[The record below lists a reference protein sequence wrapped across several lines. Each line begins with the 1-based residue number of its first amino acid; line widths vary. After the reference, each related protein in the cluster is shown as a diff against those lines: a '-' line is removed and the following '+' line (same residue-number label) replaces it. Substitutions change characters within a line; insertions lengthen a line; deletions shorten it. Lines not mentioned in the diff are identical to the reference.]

1 MVKLFFL
8 ISLTEKNLI
17 FEMLNMNIKIKIISF
32 FIAVLFITG
41 FALAKDGSPQP
52 YTVKLATLAPE
63 GSTWMN
69 VMRELDKEIREKS
82 NNRMKLKIYA
92 GGVSGDEKDVIRKI
106 RIGQLHAGGFSGVG
120 MGQILPEVRVLDL
133 PFLFNNRKEIDH
145 IYNTYFEYFSN
156 LFHQKG
162 YTLLG
167 WVEVGPVHIFSN
179 KPITTIKDMAGIKM
193 WMWEGDLL
201 ANEMIKALGL
211 SPYPLSVTDVLI
223 SLQTGLIDTVY
234 GSPLAAISLQW
245 FTKIKY
251 ISMYPL
257 GNASGAV
264 LLSNKFFNKLPADFK
279 SLLMNLSKKHF
290 SRLIALTRK
299 DNDKS
304 IKVMEEAG
312 ITLVKEPEGID
323 LKAFSK
329 AGKIVRENLVE
340 KLYSRDLLEKI
351 ISSLNSFRIKK

>member
-1 MVKLFFL
+1 MYGMNIKTKITFFL
-8 ISLTEKNLI
+8 ITFLL
-17 FEMLNMNIKIKIISF
+17 
-32 FIAVLFITG
+32 ITG
-41 FALAKDGSPQP
+41 FALAKDSSPSP
-52 YTVKLATLAPE
+52 YTIKFATLAPE

-82 NNRMKLKIYA
+82 NNRLKFKIYA

-120 MGQILPEVRVLDL
+120 MGQILPEVRALDL
-133 PFLFNNRKEIDH
+133 PFLFDNRDEIDH
-145 IYNTYFEYFSN
+145 IYNTFFEYFSN
-156 LFHQKG
+156 AFHKKG

-167 WVEVGPVHIFSN
+167 WVEIGPVHIFSN
-179 KPITTIKDMAGIKM
+179 KPIAAINDMDGIKM
-193 WMWEGDLL
+193 WMWEGDPL

-211 SPYPLSVTDVLI
+211 SPYPLSITDVLI

-264 LLSNKFFNKLPADFK
+264 LISNKFFNKLPPDLK
-279 SLLMNLSKKHF
+279 DLLMNLSKKHF
-290 SRLIALTRK
+290 SRLITLTRE

-304 IKVMEEAG
+304 IQVMEKTG
-312 ITLVKEPEGID
+312 ITLVKKPDGKD
-323 LKAFSK
+323 LEAFSK
-329 AGKIVRENLVE
+329 AGKTVRDNLVE
-340 KLYSRDLLEKI
+340 KLYSRELLEKI

>member
-1 MVKLFFL
+1 MYGMNIKTKITFFL
-8 ISLTEKNLI
+8 ITFLL
-17 FEMLNMNIKIKIISF
+17 
-32 FIAVLFITG
+32 ITG
-41 FALAKDGSPQP
+41 FALAKDSSPSP
-52 YTVKLATLAPE
+52 YTIKFATLAPE

-82 NNRMKLKIYA
+82 NNRLKFEIYA
-92 GGVSGDEKDVIRKI
+92 GVVSGDEKDVIRKI

-120 MGQILPEVRVLDL
+120 MGQILPEVRALDL
-133 PFLFNNRKEIDH
+133 PFLFDNRDEIDH
-145 IYNTYFEYFSN
+145 IYNTFFEYFSN
-156 LFHQKG
+156 AFHKKG

-167 WVEVGPVHIFSN
+167 WVEIGPVHIFSN
-179 KPITTIKDMAGIKM
+179 KPIAAINDMDGIKM
-193 WMWEGDLL
+193 WMWEGDPL

-211 SPYPLSVTDVLI
+211 SPYPLSITDVLI

-264 LLSNKFFNKLPADFK
+264 LISNKFFNKLPPDLK
-279 SLLMNLSKKHF
+279 DLLMNLSKKHF
-290 SRLIALTRK
+290 SRLITLTRE

-304 IKVMEEAG
+304 IQVMEKTG
-312 ITLVKEPEGID
+312 ITLVKKPDGKD
-323 LKAFSK
+323 LEAFSK
-329 AGKIVRENLVE
+329 AGKTVRDNLVE
-340 KLYSRDLLEKI
+340 KLYSRELLEKI

>member
-1 MVKLFFL
+1 MISLNFKIVFFFL
-8 ISLTEKNLI
+8 VVSL
-17 FEMLNMNIKIKIISF
+17 
-32 FIAVLFITG
+32 ITDST
-41 FALAKDGSPQP
+41 LAKERNDKL
-52 YTVKLATLAPE
+52 YTIKFATLAPE

-82 NNRMKLKIYA
+82 NNRMKFKIYA

-133 PFLFNNRKEIDH
+133 PFLFNNREEIDH

-156 LFHQKG
+156 VFHKKG

-179 KPITTIKDMAGIKM
+179 KPISTISDMAGIKM
-193 WMWEGDLL
+193 WMWEGDPL

-211 SPYPLSVTDVLI
+211 SPYPLSITDVLI

-264 LLSNKFFNKLPADFK
+264 LISNKFFNKLPPDLK
-279 SLLMNLSKKHF
+279 DLLMNLSKKHF
-290 SRLIALTRK
+290 SRLITLTRE

-304 IKVMEEAG
+304 IQVMEKTG
-312 ITLVKEPEGID
+312 ITLVKKPDGKD
-323 LKAFSK
+323 LEAFSK
-329 AGKIVRENLVE
+329 AGKTVRDNLVE
-340 KLYSRDLLEKI
+340 KLYSRELLEKI

>member
-1 MVKLFFL
+1 MH
-8 ISLTEKNLI
+8 
-17 FEMLNMNIKIKIISF
+17 NMNIKTKITSF
-32 FIAVLFITG
+32 FIAALFING
-41 FALAKDGSPQP
+41 FALAKDGNSTP
-52 YTVKLATLAPE
+52 YTIKFATLAPE

-82 NNRMKLKIYA
+82 NNRIKFKFYA

-120 MGQILPEVRVLDL
+120 IGQIVPEVRVLDL
-133 PFLFNNRKEIDH
+133 PFLFNNREEIDH

-156 LFHQKG
+156 VFHKKG
-162 YTLLG
+162 YTSLG

-179 KPITTIKDMAGIKM
+179 KPISTISDMTGIKM
-193 WMWEGDLL
+193 WMWEGDPL

-245 FTKIKY
+245 FTKIKF

-257 GNASGAV
+257 ANSSGAV
-264 LLSNKFFNKLPADFK
+264 LISNKLFNQLPSDLK
-279 SLLMNLSKKHF
+279 NLLMNLSKKHF
-290 SRLIALTRK
+290 SRLISLTRI

-304 IKVMEEAG
+304 IQVMKEAA
-312 ITLVKEPEGID
+312 ITLVEKPEGRD

-329 AGKIVRENLVE
+329 AGKIVRDNLVD

-351 ISSLNSFRIKK
+351 ISSLNSFRNSN

>member
-1 MVKLFFL
+1 
-8 ISLTEKNLI
+8 
-17 FEMLNMNIKIKIISF
+17 MNIKTKIASF
-32 FIAVLFITG
+32 FIAALFITG
-41 FALAKDGSPQP
+41 FALAKDGSPAP
-52 YTVKLATLAPE
+52 YTIKFATLAPE

-82 NNRMKLKIYA
+82 NNRMKFKIYA

-120 MGQILPEVRVLDL
+120 MGQILPEVRALDL
-133 PFLFNNRKEIDH
+133 PFLFNDRKEIDH

-156 LFHQKG
+156 VFHKKG

-179 KPITTIKDMAGIKM
+179 KPISTISDMAGIKM
-193 WMWEGDLL
+193 WMWEGDPL

-264 LLSNKFFNKLPADFK
+264 LISNKFFNKLPADLK
-279 SLLMNLSKKHF
+279 NLLMNLSKKHF
-290 SRLIALTRK
+290 SRLISLTRK

-304 IKVMEEAG
+304 IQVMKEAG
-312 ITLVKEPEGID
+312 ITLVKKPEGRD

-329 AGKIVRENLVE
+329 AGKTVRDNLVD
-340 KLYSRDLLEKI
+340 KLYTRDLLEKI
-351 ISSLNSFRIKK
+351 ISSLNLFRARQLAN